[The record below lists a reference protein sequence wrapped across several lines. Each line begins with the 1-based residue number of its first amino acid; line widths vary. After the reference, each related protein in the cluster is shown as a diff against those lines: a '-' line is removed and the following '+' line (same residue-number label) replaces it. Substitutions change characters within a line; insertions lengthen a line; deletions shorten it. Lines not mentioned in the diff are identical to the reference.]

1 MKNLVIDASVAIK
14 WFIPEIHSDT
24 ASLISADTHALI
36 APDLLYA
43 EFGNILWEKIRLK
56 EISHVLA
63 RSILKIF
70 AAMPIQHHSSL
81 SCLPSALE
89 IAHKL
94 NVTIYDSLY
103 LALAE
108 QENCQMIT
116 ADLKFYNN
124 IARSPLKKNILW
136 IESL

>member
-1 MKNLVIDASVAIK
+1 MKKLVVDASVAIK

-24 ASLISADTHALI
+24 ASLISADTHALL
-36 APDLLYA
+36 APDLLSA
-43 EFGNILWEKIRLK
+43 EFGNILWKKIRLK
-56 EISHVLA
+56 EISHLIA
-63 RSILKIF
+63 KDILKIF

-94 NVTIYDSLY
+94 NVTIYDALY

-116 ADLKFYNN
+116 ADLKFFNS
-124 IARSPLKKNILW
+124 ITRSPLKKNICW
-136 IESL
+136 VESV